1 MGNTSLPLDTELL
14 QSLREVDGT
23 AHMHFELLNGY
34 GIVASCYVDGWE
46 RPGGCLMRLHVMPTQ
61 RRKGYGTELLKAV
74 LREAYSQGK
83 GALSLSVKPDNVW
96 ALRLYHR
103 LGFVVYYQ
111 LEGKN
116 GDYLM
121 TLDMTGKLP
130 PIVVE
135 MKNMVQQA
143 LVEVGVAQEG
153 GPDNG

>member
-1 MGNTSLPLDTELL
+1 MPLNTELL

-23 AHMHFELLNGY
+23 AHMHFELLNEY
-34 GIVASCYVDGWE
+34 GIVASCYVEGWE

-61 RRKGYGTELLKAV
+61 RRKGYGTELIKAV
-74 LREAYSQGK
+74 IRATYAEAKS
-83 GALSLSVKPDNVW
+83 ALSLSVKPDNMW
-96 ALRLYHR
+96 ALRMYHR

-130 PIVVE
+130 PVVVE
-135 MKNMVQQA
+135 MQKILQQA
-143 LVEVGVAQEG
+143 IAGGGVGKEVARG
-153 GPDNG
+153 